1 MGRSALENV
10 MTITLSFPPDT
21 ERELRELAA
30 ASGQTVEG
38 FVRDLVERQVVA
50 AAADHAAPAQRRS
63 SHAEEVL
70 EPLRREFEESGMSE
84 EELTRFLTEVR
95 GEVRQEKRAGKA
107 R

>member
-1 MGRSALENV
+1 
-10 MTITLSFPPDT
+10 MTITLSFPPET
-21 ERELRELAA
+21 ERGLRELAA
-30 ASGQTVEG
+30 ASGQTVEV
-38 FVRDLVERQVVA
+38 FVRDLVERRVVAA

-70 EPLRREFEESGMSE
+70 EPLRREFEENGMSE

-95 GEVRQEKRAGKA
+95 DEVRQEKRAGKA